1 MSSKYTLWLKTG
13 LRAVAE
19 LSFQHP
25 CWVAHINLFRFG
37 IFFWALYSQT
47 HIHTQGKHNS
57 KIYTYTPQNES
68 KWSYLKIEGKF
79 SFSDNIEYQIKA
91 SIQVWFTSLWV
102 IDKWDPS

>member
-57 KIYTYTPQNES
+57 KIYTYIYVCVCILKHIRFTIVFKS
-68 KWSYLKIEGKF
+68 LKAFKCFIYLANAVAFYILE
-79 SFSDNIEYQIKA
+79 NIQ
-91 SIQVWFTSLWV
+91 WF
-102 IDKWDPS
+102 